1 MPSGR
6 CRGLARFRS
15 ARCWRGRT
23 SMPWTTVRWSSTAGP
38 GRGLD
43 ERHGT
48 WSTSVI
54 RTCGSWR
61 AGSWA
66 GSSTSTTPCR
76 STDPATGETMTA
88 DVSQPVEHDALILAG
103 GRGTRLG
110 GVDKAALEVGGRS
123 LLSRVLDGVRAARR
137 TVVVGA
143 VDVPDGILRTV
154 EVPQGGGPVAGI
166 AAGLTVLGEG
176 PGWTLVLAVDQPE
189 AGQAVPALLA

>member
-1 MPSGR
+1 
-6 CRGLARFRS
+6 
-15 ARCWRGRT
+15 
-23 SMPWTTVRWSSTAGP
+23 
-38 GRGLD
+38 
-43 ERHGT
+43 
-48 WSTSVI
+48 
-54 RTCGSWR
+54 
-61 AGSWA
+61 
-66 GSSTSTTPCR
+66 
-76 STDPATGETMTA
+76 MTA

-189 AGQAVPALLA
+189 AGQAVPALLAGAAQADAGVDLVCPADETGHPQWLLAAYRSVSLAHALAPLGTGHDVSVRRLVKGLRMMKLSSPHTGDIDTWDQHATWQARLGE